1 MTRSRPAS
9 SASRRRSR
17 TRSVAL
23 WCLADDPSRK
33 PIELVAP
40 FERAKSLARRA
51 MFDEAAVAFDELI
64 GRALR
69 APQRV
74 DAPAQLIS
82 SMVARISIA
91 IARHE
96 PRRASELLDRL
107 LRFDPAVSLPADED
121 EPGIHA
127 QLQIARKKLGP
138 QPTIGADEL
147 GAACRAADVLVVAR
161 TLEGGRVEL
170 TRFDDCRQV
179 ARIEIVGGDDHAAAA
194 ALAPST
200 LPHGSVELTPAN
212 PPAVAHEV
220 DSSNAVATP
229 PVDLPARRSNAR
241 AERIAGWATIG
252 VGAGALVL
260 GATFAGLAKA
270 TSDDI
275 THPAAGAVWSE
286 GLQDRL
292 HVYEA
297 LDTAFF
303 VHRRRRDRRRHGG
316 RDPRPS
322 RTHAARRPRAS
333 RLSRA
338 RCALRSSAFVVVE
351 PLRRRELLA
360 HARQWRVD
368 RQRWHAR
375 LPERLLLRRRQHLL
389 EE

>member
-1 MTRSRPAS
+1 MVRHDSSYDARVFRARARLVLTVGTVLFSAG
-9 SASRRRSR
+9 SASAAPRVLGFAFPGRNNDALA
-17 TRSVAL
+17 TRVERVTEEVARAIGGAL
-23 WCLADDPSRK
+23 VPADDPNRQ

-64 GRALR
+64 GRGLR

-91 IARHE
+91 VARHE
-96 PRRASELLDRL
+96 PRRAAELLDRL

-127 QLQIARKKLGP
+127 QLQLLRKKLGP

-161 TLEGGRVEL
+161 TLDGGRVEL

-179 ARIEIVGGDDHAAAA
+179 ARTELVGGDDHAAAA
-194 ALAPST
+194 ALAPTT
-200 LPHGSVELTPAN
+200 LAHGAVELTPAN
-212 PPAVAHEV
+212 PPAVAHEL
-220 DSSNAVATP
+220 DSANAVSTP
-229 PVDLPARRSNAR
+229 PVDSRSQRSNAR

-275 THPAAGAVWSE
+275 THPAAGAVWSA

-303 VHRRRRDRRRHGG
+303 VLGG
-316 RDPRPS
+316 VAIVAGS
-322 RTHAARRPRAS
+322 
-333 RLSRA
+333 
-338 RCALRSSAFVVVE
+338 VVE
-351 PLRRRELLA
+351 IFG
-360 HARQWRVD
+360 HRVTTKPV
-368 RQRWHAR
+368 RVAF
-375 LPERLLLRRRQHLL
+375 
-389 EE
+389 